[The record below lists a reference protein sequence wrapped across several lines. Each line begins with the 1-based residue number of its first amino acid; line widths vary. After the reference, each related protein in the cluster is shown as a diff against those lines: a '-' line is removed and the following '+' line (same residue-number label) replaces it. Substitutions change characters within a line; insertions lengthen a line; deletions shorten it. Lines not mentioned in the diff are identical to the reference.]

1 MTSVTSESTAGAVGS
16 AGTTEHP
23 ATSAGMSRRERLRNE
38 LVDQIKAT
46 ARAQL
51 AEKGPSGVSWRGI
64 AREVGV
70 SPAAL
75 YTYFESLDDLYT
87 ALITDSFLSLADAVR
102 RSIELFSGHSVSDR
116 LIAGIA
122 GYREWSLRFSEEFR
136 LIFQSEIP
144 GYEAPEGGETVSAN
158 LQSSAQ
164 FLLLLVE
171 GWKSGELSEP
181 GPGIPVDPA
190 QMNEKFGFDL
200 TPDQMR
206 VALAAWGTFHGIVQ
220 LEVNDHIESHWVD
233 NDQLFMAVI
242 QELGSSCGGH
252 DADPEVFQKVREFF
266 DRQCPESPRRQSQQ
280 SAEWAR

>member
-1 MTSVTSESTAGAVGS
+1 
-16 AGTTEHP
+16 
-23 ATSAGMSRRERLRNE
+23 LI
-38 LVDQIKAT
+38 DQIKAA

-75 YTYFESLDDLYT
+75 YTYFESLEDLYT

-102 RSIELFSGHSVSDR
+102 SSIELFSGRTVSDR
-116 LIAGIA
+116 LTAGIA

-144 GYEAPEGGETVSAN
+144 GYEAPEGGDTVSAN

-171 GWKSGELSEP
+171 GWESGELAEP
-181 GPGIPVDPA
+181 VPGVAVDPTE
-190 QMNEKFGFDL
+190 MNEKFGIDL

-233 NDQLFMAVI
+233 NDQLFMAVV
-242 QELGSSCGGH
+242 QELGASCGGH
-252 DADPEVFQKVREFF
+252 DAGPEVFQVVRDFF
-266 DRQCPESPRRQSQQ
+266 DHQRPEAPRRRSQP
-280 SAEWAR
+280 

>member
-1 MTSVTSESTAGAVGS
+1 MTSVT
-16 AGTTEHP
+16 TTEVP
-23 ATSAGMSRRERLRNE
+23 SRRDRLRAE
-38 LVDQIKAT
+38 LVEQIKST

-102 RSIELFSGHSVSDR
+102 HSIELFSDHNVSDR
-116 LIAGIA
+116 LTAGIA

-164 FLLLLVE
+164 FLVLLVE
-171 GWKSGELSEP
+171 GWERGELTEP
-181 GPGIPVDPA
+181 GPGVPVDPTE
-190 QMNEKFGFDL
+190 MNEKFGIDL

-233 NDQLFMAVI
+233 NDQLFMAVV

-252 DADPEVFQKVREFF
+252 ESRPEVFDEVRAFF
-266 DRQCPESPRRQSQQ
+266 DRQWPDRPRRI
-280 SAEWAR
+280 SAPCAESIS

>member
-1 MTSVTSESTAGAVGS
+1 MTSVTTQASVESSVL
-16 AGTTEHP
+16 
-23 ATSAGMSRRERLRNE
+23 SRRDRLRSE
-38 LVDQIKAT
+38 LVDQIKTT

-102 RSIELFSGHSVSDR
+102 SSIELYNDHSVSDR
-116 LIAGIA
+116 LTAGIA

-144 GYEAPEGGETVSAN
+144 GYEAPEGGATVSAN

-164 FLLLLVE
+164 FLALLVE
-171 GWKSGELSEP
+171 GWHTGELSQP
-181 GPGIPVDPA
+181 AVGVRVDPTK
-190 QMNEKFGFDL
+190 MNEKFGIDI

-206 VALAAWGTFHGIVQ
+206 VALTAWGTFHGIVQ
-220 LEVNDHIESHWVD
+220 LEVNDHVESHWVD

-242 QELGSSCGGH
+242 QELGSSCGVHHAG
-252 DADPEVFQKVREFF
+252 PEVFDAIREFF
-266 DRQCPESPRRQSQQ
+266 DDQWPDAPRRETQPC
-280 SAEWAR
+280 AEWTT